1 MPTTRTVSINRAP
14 VMTLW
19 ASVVAERVGF
29 DRPEALSLGRAVAG
43 LNAQS
48 KGRKL
53 GVFRPHEEEPEAA
66 RKRGAGDGFLV
77 ELCGRAVP
85 AVVTPEGVRA
95 VSRGK
100 TVGAGSVEKYLA
112 TKFGDALPAV
122 RRALAKLAASRSPQ
136 ELAKSAFSLYERFR
150 PEVPAGQA
158 GWGARGTLDL
168 GLIGRLAKERPAAK
182 SPRAA
187 VTAPRRRG

>member
-1 MPTTRTVSINRAP
+1 MPTRTVSINRAP

-48 KGRKL
+48 KGRKV

-66 RKRGAGDGFLV
+66 RKRGEGDEFLV

-85 AVVTPEGVRA
+85 AVVTPRA
-95 VSRGK
+95 CGLS
-100 TVGAGSVEKYLA
+100 AG
-112 TKFGDALPAV
+112 G
-122 RRALAKLAASRSPQ
+122 RRSARAASRSTWPPS
-136 ELAKSAFSLYERFR
+136 SATHSR
-150 PEVPAGQA
+150 PCG
-158 GWGARGTLDL
+158 G
-168 GLIGRLAKERPAAK
+168 
-182 SPRAA
+182 S
-187 VTAPRRRG
+187 